1 MRVLR
6 PIADAL
12 DTAHDAGMIHRDFKP
27 QNILIGSRD
36 HAYLADFG
44 LTQALGQPGLT
55 RTGQFVGTLDYIAP
69 EQIHGRPATRRSDVY
84 AFGAVLF
91 ECLTGRVPYERESDA
106 AILFAHV
113 SEPPAAPERGPRRC
127 AERGGRG
134 ARTRDGEGPRAAH
147 GLGERGDR
155 RAGGRD
161 RPGHAPRRRRRPGA
175 APTGE
180 RPQVRSA
187 STTVG
192 HQIQTPAATGKT
204 IIDRPPSAS
213 QVGPR
218 PVIKRSYRK
227 PILITLAVILV
238 AAASSAGFLLSD
250 RGPTE
255 AQQAHTAY
263 LAAVDKVVNTL
274 AEQQQSGRE
283 TLAAAD
289 EQREQ
294 IEATGGLANTYE
306 ATGDDLDALKVPVA
320 DAARH
325 KQLVALVDK
334 AQSQYATMRQAAET
348 NDKPTYDA
356 TTAEVVAT
364 ENDLNKLI
372 AALRGAPSQ

>member
-1 MRVLR
+1 MAKDPELR
-6 PIADAL
+6 L
-12 DTAHDAGMIHRDFKP
+12 DTATAVMDELAAA
-27 QNILIGSRD
+27 IGGTQ
-36 HAYLADFG
+36 LA
-44 LTQALGQPGLT
+44 P
-55 RTGQFVGTLDYIAP
+55 P
-69 EQIHGRPATRRSDVY
+69 PPRPARTATRPTSAPTRS
-84 AFGAVLF
+84 AATTGFG
-91 ECLTGRVPYERESDA
+91 T
-106 AILFAHV
+106 
-113 SEPPAAPERGPRRC
+113 PPAARVSGP
-127 AERGGRG
+127 
-134 ARTRDGEGPRAAH
+134 
-147 GLGERGDR
+147 
-155 RAGGRD
+155 
-161 RPGHAPRRRRRPGA
+161 
-175 APTGE
+175 
-180 RPQVRSA
+180 
-187 STTVG
+187 TV
-192 HQIQTPAATGKT
+192 
-204 IIDRPPSAS
+204 IDRPPTAS
-213 QVGPR
+213 KVGPR

-372 AALRGAPSQ
+372 AALRGAAVPVSAARTVLRGPRPHRHRPRARPHCRDRVRRHPRRVRGRP